1 MLTIHSKH
9 ESNRVTVVGDVV
21 DGHLRLSAARCS
33 KKDSFVRKVG
43 NLIATGRF
51 NKGKYCRIVPVG
63 TAFTTKDF
71 IEIASTF
78 ADEIHEN
85 AKLVCQ

>member
-1 MLTIHSKH
+1 MLTIHSRH
-9 ESNRVTVVGDVV
+9 NSNRVTVVGEVIE
-21 DGHLRLSAARCS
+21 GHLKMSVARCGS
-33 KKDSFVRKVG
+33 KDNFIRKVG

-63 TAFTTKDF
+63 SAFSTTTF
-71 IEIASTF
+71 IEIASEF
-78 ADEIHEN
+78 ADEIHNN